1 LIRQAFKRIMTPVI
15 GEWGI
20 LAAGLLYL
28 GALFGVATYGDRM
41 AVRWNVRSG
50 RPLIY
55 ALSIAVYC
63 TSWTY
68 FGSVGIASRHG
79 LDFLPIYLGPILV
92 FALGWKLIQMIAQL
106 TKRHNIA
113 SIADFLSARYGKS
126 EALGALVAVIAV
138 IGIVPYISIQLKAVA
153 VSLQV
158 LVSEPDWS
166 RDILR
171 PTTGLDGLSLVV
183 VLTMG
188 IFAILFGTRHI
199 DTTEHQDGMILAIA
213 VESLVKLLAFVA
225 VGAFVVFGL
234 MGGIGPF
241 LERAVT
247 DPAVSGFFDGRL
259 DGGQWLTMTLLSAF
273 AIVLLPRQFHVAAVE
288 NASRDEVRRAAWLFP
303 AYLVVINI
311 FVIPI
316 AVAGLLLL
324 PPTADGDT
332 FVLALPVSAG
342 SSTFALIAFLGGL
355 SASTAMVIVE
365 CIALSIMVCNNLVVP
380 LLLRRQV
387 ERATVHQDM
396 GGTLILIRRLAIIM
410 VLALAYA
417 YYLMIG
423 NSAAL
428 AQVGL
433 LSFAAVAQFAPAF
446 FGGLVWRRAT
456 ARGAM
461 WGISAGFLVWFYTL
475 MLPSFADA
483 GWIGRGFIDEG
494 LFGVGVLKAR
504 MLFAMEFN
512 PLTHGVIWSL
522 LANVTAYVAGSLM
535 RQPTPIERVQATSF
549 VVRDIQ
555 PGSGTGFKLWRTAVT
570 ADRLEETV
578 SRYIGADRARA
589 AFEGF
594 RAQQGQIGASGARGG
609 EADVRLIR
617 FAEHLL
623 ASAVGVASARL
634 VIALMLERHS
644 SHARGAM
651 RLLDDASAAIQHN
664 RDLLQ
669 SAIDNVDQGLAV
681 FEPGMTLICW
691 NSTLQT
697 FLGLGSDL
705 NRVGT
710 PITEVLDAFL
720 ERTASGKAAAGD
732 RVRKIAL
739 THEVFRERRMD
750 TGQVFEFRSSP
761 MPDGGVVV
769 TVIDATESV
778 LAAEELQRV
787 NESLERRV
795 KERTAELTRL
805 NEELASA
812 KADADAAN
820 LSKTRFIA
828 AASHDILQPLN
839 AARLFT
845 STLVERM
852 KRSKDGELVRNVDS
866 SLEAVEEILSALLD
880 ISRLDAGAMKADVQ
894 PFRIDD
900 ILQAL
905 ALEFGPAAR
914 KKGLKFTVVASGLTL
929 NSDRKLLRRV
939 LQNFVSNAIKYTR
952 EGRVLMGCRRRGDMV
967 RIEVHDTGPGI
978 PHSKL
983 DVIFQE
989 FQRLHT
995 DGDGTSGLGLGLSIV
1010 ERMAKVLEA
1019 PVHVISKPG
1028 RGSMFAVDIPVVRGV
1043 RPAVVA
1049 KPRKAQ
1055 PPALAG
1061 AFRVLV
1067 IDNERP
1073 ILEGMQLLLTGW
1085 GNVVQT
1091 ATGLEEALDALSA
1104 ADGRIDMVLAD
1115 YHLNN
1120 EDGISVIRAL
1130 RTRARRHIPAVLIT
1144 ADRTPAVADLAVAH
1158 DVHLLRKPLK
1168 PAALRAAMSHVAV
1181 RAEV

>member
-1 LIRQAFKRIMTPVI
+1 
-15 GEWGI
+15 
-20 LAAGLLYL
+20 
-28 GALFGVATYGDRM
+28 
-41 AVRWNVRSG
+41 
-50 RPLIY
+50 
-55 ALSIAVYC
+55 
-63 TSWTY
+63 
-68 FGSVGIASRHG
+68 
-79 LDFLPIYLGPILV
+79 
-92 FALGWKLIQMIAQL
+92 
-106 TKRHNIA
+106 
-113 SIADFLSARYGKS
+113 
-126 EALGALVAVIAV
+126 
-138 IGIVPYISIQLKAVA
+138 
-153 VSLQV
+153 
-158 LVSEPDWS
+158 
-166 RDILR
+166 
-171 PTTGLDGLSLVV
+171 
-183 VLTMG
+183 
-188 IFAILFGTRHI
+188 
-199 DTTEHQDGMILAIA
+199 
-213 VESLVKLLAFVA
+213 
-225 VGAFVVFGL
+225 
-234 MGGIGPF
+234 
-241 LERAVT
+241 
-247 DPAVSGFFDGRL
+247 
-259 DGGQWLTMTLLSAF
+259 
-273 AIVLLPRQFHVAAVE
+273 
-288 NASRDEVRRAAWLFP
+288 
-303 AYLVVINI
+303 
-311 FVIPI
+311 
-316 AVAGLLLL
+316 
-324 PPTADGDT
+324 
-332 FVLALPVSAG
+332 
-342 SSTFALIAFLGGL
+342 
-355 SASTAMVIVE
+355 
-365 CIALSIMVCNNLVVP
+365 
-380 LLLRRQV
+380 
-387 ERATVHQDM
+387 
-396 GGTLILIRRLAIIM
+396 
-410 VLALAYA
+410 
-417 YYLMIG
+417 
-423 NSAAL
+423 
-428 AQVGL
+428 
-433 LSFAAVAQFAPAF
+433 
-446 FGGLVWRRAT
+446 
-456 ARGAM
+456 
-461 WGISAGFLVWFYTL
+461 
-475 MLPSFADA
+475 
-483 GWIGRGFIDEG
+483 
-494 LFGVGVLKAR
+494 
-504 MLFAMEFN
+504 MEFS

-522 LANVTAYVAGSLM
+522 IANVTAYVAGSLM

-549 VVRDIQ
+549 VARDIQ
-555 PGSGTGFKLWRTAVT
+555 SGSGTGFKLWRTAVT
-570 ADRLEETV
+570 ADRLEDTV
-578 SRYIGADRARA
+578 ARYIGTDRAHA

-594 RAQQGQIGASGARGG
+594 RAQHGQGAARGG

-644 SHARGAM
+644 THARGAM

-691 NSTLQT
+691 NSTLQK

-710 PITEVLDAFL
+710 PMTEVLDAFL
-720 ERTASGKAAAGD
+720 ARTASGKPAVDD

-739 THEVFRERRMD
+739 THEVFRERRTD

-795 KERTAELTRL
+795 VERTAELTRL
-805 NEELASA
+805 NAELAQA

-880 ISRLDAGAMKADVQ
+880 ISRLDAGAMKAEVQ
-894 PFRIDD
+894 PFRIGD

-914 KKGLKFTVVASGLTL
+914 KKALTFTVVPCSLTL

-939 LQNFVSNAIKYTR
+939 LQNFVSNAIKYTK
-952 EGRVLMGCRRRGDMV
+952 EGRVLMGCRRHGNLL

-989 FQRLHT
+989 FQRLQT

-1019 PVHVISKPG
+1019 PVHVRSEPG
-1028 RGSMFAVDIPVVRGV
+1028 RGSMFAIDIPVGEAIKA
-1043 RPAVVA
+1043 PAMP
-1049 KPRKAQ
+1049 KPHKVQ

-1073 ILEGMQLLLTGW
+1073 ILEGMELLLTGW
-1085 GNVVQT
+1085 GNIVHT
-1091 ATGLEEALDALSA
+1091 ATGSEEALAALAA
-1104 ADGRIDMVLAD
+1104 ADGKIDMILAD

-1120 EDGISVIRAL
+1120 EDGITVIRTL
-1130 RTRARRHIPAVLIT
+1130 RTRARRPIPAMLIT

-1168 PAALRAAMSHVAV
+1168 PAALRAAMSHVAM
-1181 RAEV
+1181 RAEA

>member
-1 LIRQAFKRIMTPVI
+1 
-15 GEWGI
+15 
-20 LAAGLLYL
+20 
-28 GALFGVATYGDRM
+28 
-41 AVRWNVRSG
+41 
-50 RPLIY
+50 
-55 ALSIAVYC
+55 
-63 TSWTY
+63 
-68 FGSVGIASRHG
+68 
-79 LDFLPIYLGPILV
+79 
-92 FALGWKLIQMIAQL
+92 
-106 TKRHNIA
+106 
-113 SIADFLSARYGKS
+113 
-126 EALGALVAVIAV
+126 
-138 IGIVPYISIQLKAVA
+138 
-153 VSLQV
+153 
-158 LVSEPDWS
+158 
-166 RDILR
+166 
-171 PTTGLDGLSLVV
+171 
-183 VLTMG
+183 
-188 IFAILFGTRHI
+188 
-199 DTTEHQDGMILAIA
+199 
-213 VESLVKLLAFVA
+213 
-225 VGAFVVFGL
+225 
-234 MGGIGPF
+234 
-241 LERAVT
+241 
-247 DPAVSGFFDGRL
+247 
-259 DGGQWLTMTLLSAF
+259 
-273 AIVLLPRQFHVAAVE
+273 
-288 NASRDEVRRAAWLFP
+288 
-303 AYLVVINI
+303 
-311 FVIPI
+311 
-316 AVAGLLLL
+316 
-324 PPTADGDT
+324 
-332 FVLALPVSAG
+332 
-342 SSTFALIAFLGGL
+342 
-355 SASTAMVIVE
+355 
-365 CIALSIMVCNNLVVP
+365 
-380 LLLRRQV
+380 
-387 ERATVHQDM
+387 
-396 GGTLILIRRLAIIM
+396 
-410 VLALAYA
+410 
-417 YYLMIG
+417 
-423 NSAAL
+423 
-428 AQVGL
+428 
-433 LSFAAVAQFAPAF
+433 
-446 FGGLVWRRAT
+446 
-456 ARGAM
+456 
-461 WGISAGFLVWFYTL
+461 
-475 MLPSFADA
+475 
-483 GWIGRGFIDEG
+483 
-494 LFGVGVLKAR
+494 
-504 MLFAMEFN
+504 
-512 PLTHGVIWSL
+512 
-522 LANVTAYVAGSLM
+522 
-535 RQPTPIERVQATSF
+535 
-549 VVRDIQ
+549 
-555 PGSGTGFKLWRTAVT
+555 
-570 ADRLEETV
+570 
-578 SRYIGADRARA
+578 
-589 AFEGF
+589 
-594 RAQQGQIGASGARGG
+594 
-609 EADVRLIR
+609 
-617 FAEHLL
+617 
-623 ASAVGVASARL
+623 
-634 VIALMLERHS
+634 
-644 SHARGAM
+644 
-651 RLLDDASAAIQHN
+651 
-664 RDLLQ
+664 
-669 SAIDNVDQGLAV
+669 
-681 FEPGMTLICW
+681 
-691 NSTLQT
+691 
-697 FLGLGSDL
+697 
-705 NRVGT
+705 
-710 PITEVLDAFL
+710 
-720 ERTASGKAAAGD
+720 
-732 RVRKIAL
+732 
-739 THEVFRERRMD
+739 
-750 TGQVFEFRSSP
+750 

-978 PHSKL
+978 PDSKL

-1085 GNVVQT
+1085 GNIVQT
-1091 ATGLEEALDALSA
+1091 ATGLDEALDALSA

>member
-1 LIRQAFKRIMTPVI
+1 
-15 GEWGI
+15 
-20 LAAGLLYL
+20 
-28 GALFGVATYGDRM
+28 
-41 AVRWNVRSG
+41 
-50 RPLIY
+50 
-55 ALSIAVYC
+55 
-63 TSWTY
+63 
-68 FGSVGIASRHG
+68 
-79 LDFLPIYLGPILV
+79 
-92 FALGWKLIQMIAQL
+92 
-106 TKRHNIA
+106 
-113 SIADFLSARYGKS
+113 
-126 EALGALVAVIAV
+126 
-138 IGIVPYISIQLKAVA
+138 
-153 VSLQV
+153 
-158 LVSEPDWS
+158 
-166 RDILR
+166 
-171 PTTGLDGLSLVV
+171 
-183 VLTMG
+183 
-188 IFAILFGTRHI
+188 
-199 DTTEHQDGMILAIA
+199 
-213 VESLVKLLAFVA
+213 
-225 VGAFVVFGL
+225 
-234 MGGIGPF
+234 
-241 LERAVT
+241 
-247 DPAVSGFFDGRL
+247 
-259 DGGQWLTMTLLSAF
+259 
-273 AIVLLPRQFHVAAVE
+273 
-288 NASRDEVRRAAWLFP
+288 
-303 AYLVVINI
+303 
-311 FVIPI
+311 
-316 AVAGLLLL
+316 
-324 PPTADGDT
+324 
-332 FVLALPVSAG
+332 
-342 SSTFALIAFLGGL
+342 
-355 SASTAMVIVE
+355 
-365 CIALSIMVCNNLVVP
+365 
-380 LLLRRQV
+380 
-387 ERATVHQDM
+387 
-396 GGTLILIRRLAIIM
+396 
-410 VLALAYA
+410 
-417 YYLMIG
+417 
-423 NSAAL
+423 
-428 AQVGL
+428 
-433 LSFAAVAQFAPAF
+433 
-446 FGGLVWRRAT
+446 
-456 ARGAM
+456 
-461 WGISAGFLVWFYTL
+461 
-475 MLPSFADA
+475 
-483 GWIGRGFIDEG
+483 
-494 LFGVGVLKAR
+494 
-504 MLFAMEFN
+504 MEFN

-549 VVRDIQ
+549 VARDIQ

-570 ADRLEETV
+570 ADRLEDTV
-578 SRYIGADRARA
+578 ARYIGADRARA

-594 RAQQGQIGASGARGG
+594 RAQQGQIGTPAARGG

-720 ERTASGKAAAGD
+720 DRTASGKAAAGD

-880 ISRLDAGAMKADVQ
+880 ISRLDAGAMTADVH

-914 KKGLKFTVVASGLTL
+914 KKGLVFKVVASGLTL

-952 EGRVLMGCRRRGDMV
+952 EGRVLMGCRRRGNMV

-1019 PVHVISKPG
+1019 PVHVNSKPG
-1028 RGSMFAVDIPVVRGV
+1028 RGSMFAIDIPVARGV
-1043 RPAVVA
+1043 KTAVVS
-1049 KPRKAQ
+1049 KPRKVQ

-1085 GNVVQT
+1085 GNIVQT
-1091 ATGLEEALDALSA
+1091 ATGLDEALDALSA
-1104 ADGRIDMVLAD
+1104 ADGKIDMVLAD

-1130 RTRARRHIPAVLIT
+1130 RTRARRPIPAVLIT

>member
-1 LIRQAFKRIMTPVI
+1 MI
-15 GEWGI
+15 GQLTI
-20 LAAGLLYL
+20 LGAGLAYL
-28 GALFGVATYGDRM
+28 GALFAVATWGDR
-41 AVRWNVRSG
+41 RSRAGTSRAG

-55 ALSIAVYC
+55 ALSLGVYC

-68 FGSVGIASRHG
+68 FGSVGIASRSG

-92 FALGWKLIQMIAQL
+92 FALGWKLIQSIAAL

-126 EALGALVAVIAV
+126 EALGALVTVIAV

-153 VSLQV
+153 VALGA
-158 LVSEPDWS
+158 LVAEPQWT
-166 RDILR
+166 RDFLT
-171 PTTGLDGLSLVV
+171 PSTGMDGLSLFV

-213 VESLVKLLAFVA
+213 VESMVKLLAFLA
-225 VGAFVVFGL
+225 VGAFVVFGM

-241 LERAVT
+241 LERAT
-247 DPAVSGFFDGRL
+247 ADPQVMGLFSGGL
-259 DGGQWLTMTLLSAF
+259 DGGQWLTLTLLAAF
-273 AIVLLPRQFHVAAVE
+273 AVVLLPRQFHVAAVE
-288 NASRDEVRRAAWLFP
+288 NANAREVKRAAWLFP
-303 AYLVVINI
+303 LYLVAINI

-324 PPTADGDT
+324 PPGSDGDS
-332 FVLALPVSAG
+332 FVLSLPVHAG
-342 SSTFALIAFLGGL
+342 SEGFALIAFLGGL

-380 LLLRRQV
+380 LMLRRQAD
-387 ERATVHQDM
+387 RAAVHQDM
-396 GGTLILIRRLAIIM
+396 GETLILIRRLAIIF

-417 YYLMIG
+417 YYRMIG
-423 NSAAL
+423 TSVAL

-446 FGGLVWRRAT
+446 FGGLVWKRAT

-461 WGISAGFLVWFYTL
+461 WGITAGFIVWAYTL
-475 MLPSFADA
+475 LLPAFADA
-483 GWIGRGFIDEG
+483 GWIGRGFIEEG
-494 LFGVGVLKAR
+494 PWGLSLLKAR
-504 MLFAMEFN
+504 ALFAMEFN
-512 PLTHGVIWSL
+512 TLTHGVVWSL
-522 LANVTAYVAGSLM
+522 MANVTAYVAGSLT

-549 VVRDIQ
+549 VTRDIQ
-555 PGSGTGFKLWRTAVT
+555 TGSGTGFKLWRTAVT
-570 ADRLEETV
+570 ADRLEDTV
-578 SRYIGADRARA
+578 ARYIGTDRAHA

-594 RAQQGQIGASGARGG
+594 RAQQGQIGVKGG

-644 SHARGAM
+644 THARGAM
-651 RLLDDASAAIQHN
+651 KLLDDASAAIQHN

-691 NSTLQT
+691 NSTLQD

-710 PITEVLDAFL
+710 PITEVLGAFL
-720 ERTASGKAAAGD
+720 ARTTAGRGAVDD

-739 THEVFRERRMD
+739 TQEVFRERRTD
-750 TGQVFEFRSSP
+750 TGHVFEFRASP

-769 TVIDATESV
+769 TVIDATDSV
-778 LAAEELQRV
+778 MAAEELQRV

-795 KERTAELTRL
+795 TERTAQLTRL
-805 NEELASA
+805 NEELAAA
-812 KADADAAN
+812 KAEADAAN

-880 ISRLDAGAMKADVQ
+880 ISRLDAGAMKAEAA

-905 ALEFGPAAR
+905 AVEFGPAAR
-914 KKGLKFTVVASGLTL
+914 KKGLKFTVVPCGLTL

-939 LQNFVSNAIKYTR
+939 LQNFVSNAIKYTKV
-952 EGRVLMGCRRRGDMV
+952 GRVLMGCRRHGNV
-967 RIEVHDTGPGI
+967 LRIEVHDTGPGI
-978 PHSKL
+978 PDSKL
-983 DVIFQE
+983 EIIFQE
-989 FQRLHT
+989 FQRLQT

-1010 ERMAKVLEA
+1010 ERMAKVLET
-1019 PVHVISKPG
+1019 PVHVRSTPG
-1028 RGSMFAVDIPVVRGV
+1028 KGSVFAVDVPIAAEELRVRV
-1043 RPAVVA
+1043 TPR
-1049 KPRKAQ
+1049 PRKVQ
-1055 PPALAG
+1055 PPALA
-1061 AFRVLV
+1061 AAVRVLV
-1067 IDNERP
+1067 IDNEQP
-1073 ILEGMQLLLTGW
+1073 ILEGMELLLSGW
-1085 GNVVQT
+1085 GNIVHT
-1091 ATGLEEALDALSA
+1091 ATGLDEALAELA
-1104 ADGRIDMVLAD
+1104 AAEGRIDMILAD

-1130 RTRARRHIPAVLIT
+1130 RTRARRPIPAVMIT

-1158 DVHLLRKPLK
+1158 DVHVLRKPVK
-1168 PAALRAAMSHVAV
+1168 PAALRAAMSHVAI
-1181 RAEV
+1181 RAEAGV

>member
-1 LIRQAFKRIMTPVI
+1 MAAVL
-15 GEWGI
+15 GEWSI
-20 LAAGLLYL
+20 LAAGLIYL
-28 GALFGVATYGDRM
+28 AVLFAVASYGDRSPLK
-41 AVRWNVRSG
+41 AKARAG

-55 ALSIAVYC
+55 ALSLGVYC

-68 FGSVGIASRHG
+68 FGSVGIASRNG
-79 LDFLPIYLGPILV
+79 LDFLPIYIGPILV
-92 FALGWKLIQMIAQL
+92 FALGWKLLQAIAQL

-158 LVSEPDWS
+158 LVAEPDWS

-171 PTTGLDGLSLVV
+171 PSTGLDGLSLMV

-213 VESLVKLLAFVA
+213 LESLVKLLAFVA
-225 VGAFVVFGL
+225 VGAFVVFGM

-241 LERAVT
+241 LERAAA
-247 DPAVSGFFDGRL
+247 DPAVTGLFTGGL
-259 DGGQWLTMTLLSAF
+259 DGGQWLTMTLLAAF
-273 AIVLLPRQFHVAAVE
+273 AIILLPRQFHVAAVE
-288 NASRDEVRRAAWLFP
+288 NATRQEVRRAAWLFP
-303 AYLVVINI
+303 AYLVAINL

-316 AVAGLLLL
+316 AISGLLLL
-324 PPTADGDT
+324 PPGADGDT
-332 FVLALPVSAG
+332 FVLALPVQAG
-342 SSTFALIAFLGGL
+342 HEGFALIAFLGGL

-365 CIALSIMVCNNLVVP
+365 CIALSIMVCNNIVVP
-380 LLLRRQV
+380 LMLRRQV
-387 ERATVHQDM
+387 ERATVHKDM
-396 GGTLILIRRLAIIM
+396 GETLILIRRLAIIF
-410 VLALAYA
+410 VLVLAYA
-417 YYLMIG
+417 YYRMIG
-423 NSAAL
+423 TSAAL

-433 LSFAAVAQFAPAF
+433 ISFAAVAQFAPAF
-446 FGGLVWRRAT
+446 FGGLVWKRAT

-461 WGISAGFLVWFYTL
+461 WGITAGFIVWIYTL
-475 MLPSFADA
+475 LMPSFADA
-483 GWIGRGFIDEG
+483 GWIGRGFIDQGPFGIG
-494 LFGVGVLKAR
+494 LLRAR
-504 MLFAMEFN
+504 TLFAMEFN

-522 LANVTAYVAGSLM
+522 VANVTAYVAGSLM

-549 VVRDIQ
+549 VARDIQ

-570 ADRLEETV
+570 ADRLEDTV
-578 SRYIGADRARA
+578 ARYIGTERARA

-594 RAQQGQIGASGARGG
+594 RAQQGQTGPAQQNRGG

-644 SHARGAM
+644 THARGAM
-651 RLLDDASAAIQHN
+651 KLLDDASAAIQHN

-691 NSTLQT
+691 NSTLQE

-710 PITEVLDAFL
+710 PITEVLGAFL
-720 ERTASGKAAAGD
+720 ARTASGRGAIDD
-732 RVRKIAL
+732 RVEKIAL
-739 THEVFRERRMD
+739 THEPFRERRTD
-750 TGQVFEFRSSP
+750 TGHVFEFRASP

-805 NEELASA
+805 NEELAAA
-812 KADADAAN
+812 KAEADAAN

-852 KRSKDGELVRNVDS
+852 KRSKDGALVRNVDS

-880 ISRLDAGAMKADVQ
+880 ISRLDAGAMKAEVA

-905 ALEFGPAAR
+905 SVEFGPAAL
-914 KKGLKFTVVASGLTL
+914 KKGLTLRVVHSGLTL
-929 NSDRKLLRRV
+929 ASDRKLLRRV

-952 EGRVLMGCRRRGDMV
+952 EGRVLMGCRRHGNMV

-978 PHSKL
+978 PESKFEM
-983 DVIFQE
+983 IFQE

-995 DGDGTSGLGLGLSIV
+995 EGDGTSGLGLGLSIV
-1010 ERMAKVLEA
+1010 ERMAKVLDA
-1019 PVHVISKPG
+1019 PVHVRSKLG
-1028 RGSMFAVDIPVVRGV
+1028 KGSVFAIDIPVTESVK
-1043 RPAVVA
+1043 PAPVA
-1049 KPRKAQ
+1049 RPRKVQ

-1073 ILEGMQLLLTGW
+1073 ILEGMALLLSGW
-1085 GNVVQT
+1085 GNTVHT
-1091 ATGLEEALDALSA
+1091 ASGLEDALSELGR
-1104 ADGRIDMVLAD
+1104 ADGRIDMILAD

-1120 EDGISVIRAL
+1120 EDGISVIRTL
-1130 RTRARRHIPAVLIT
+1130 RTRARRPIPAVLIT

-1158 DVHLLRKPLK
+1158 DVHLLRKPVK
-1168 PAALRAAMSHVAV
+1168 PAALRAAMAHVAM
-1181 RAEV
+1181 RAEA

>member
-1 LIRQAFKRIMTPVI
+1 
-15 GEWGI
+15 
-20 LAAGLLYL
+20 
-28 GALFGVATYGDRM
+28 
-41 AVRWNVRSG
+41 
-50 RPLIY
+50 
-55 ALSIAVYC
+55 
-63 TSWTY
+63 
-68 FGSVGIASRHG
+68 
-79 LDFLPIYLGPILV
+79 
-92 FALGWKLIQMIAQL
+92 
-106 TKRHNIA
+106 
-113 SIADFLSARYGKS
+113 
-126 EALGALVAVIAV
+126 
-138 IGIVPYISIQLKAVA
+138 
-153 VSLQV
+153 
-158 LVSEPDWS
+158 
-166 RDILR
+166 
-171 PTTGLDGLSLVV
+171 
-183 VLTMG
+183 
-188 IFAILFGTRHI
+188 
-199 DTTEHQDGMILAIA
+199 
-213 VESLVKLLAFVA
+213 
-225 VGAFVVFGL
+225 
-234 MGGIGPF
+234 
-241 LERAVT
+241 
-247 DPAVSGFFDGRL
+247 
-259 DGGQWLTMTLLSAF
+259 
-273 AIVLLPRQFHVAAVE
+273 
-288 NASRDEVRRAAWLFP
+288 
-303 AYLVVINI
+303 
-311 FVIPI
+311 
-316 AVAGLLLL
+316 
-324 PPTADGDT
+324 
-332 FVLALPVSAG
+332 
-342 SSTFALIAFLGGL
+342 
-355 SASTAMVIVE
+355 
-365 CIALSIMVCNNLVVP
+365 
-380 LLLRRQV
+380 
-387 ERATVHQDM
+387 
-396 GGTLILIRRLAIIM
+396 
-410 VLALAYA
+410 
-417 YYLMIG
+417 
-423 NSAAL
+423 
-428 AQVGL
+428 
-433 LSFAAVAQFAPAF
+433 
-446 FGGLVWRRAT
+446 
-456 ARGAM
+456 
-461 WGISAGFLVWFYTL
+461 
-475 MLPSFADA
+475 
-483 GWIGRGFIDEG
+483 
-494 LFGVGVLKAR
+494 
-504 MLFAMEFN
+504 MEFN

-522 LANVTAYVAGSLM
+522 LVNVTAYVVGSLM

-549 VVRDIQ
+549 VVRDFQ

-570 ADRLEETV
+570 ADRLEDTV
-578 SRYIGADRARA
+578 ARYIGAERARA

-594 RAQQGQIGASGARGG
+594 RAQQDHIGTNPAKGS

-720 ERTASGKAAAGD
+720 ARTASGKAASGD

-795 KERTAELTRL
+795 TERTAELTRL

-880 ISRLDAGAMKADVQ
+880 ISRLDAGAMKADAA
-894 PFRIDD
+894 PFRIDE

-905 ALEFGPAAR
+905 ALEFGAAAR
-914 KKGLKFTVVASGLTL
+914 KKGLKFTVVPCGLAL
-929 NSDRKLLRRV
+929 NADRKLLRRV

-952 EGRVLMGCRRRGDMV
+952 EGRVLMGCRRHGRML

-978 PHSKL
+978 PQSKFG
-983 DVIFQE
+983 VIFQE

-995 DGDGTSGLGLGLSIV
+995 DGDGISGLGLGLSIV
-1010 ERMAKVLEA
+1010 ERMAKVLDA
-1019 PVHVISKPG
+1019 PVHVRSSLGK
-1028 RGSMFAVDIPVVRGV
+1028 GSVFAIDIPVAE
-1043 RPAVVA
+1043 AVKTA
-1049 KPRKAQ
+1049 QAPKLRRMPR
-1055 PPALAG
+1055 PALAG
-1061 AFRVLV
+1061 ALCVLV

-1073 ILEGMQLLLTGW
+1073 ILKGMELLLQGW
-1085 GNVVQT
+1085 GNLVET
-1091 ATGLEEALDALSA
+1091 ATGRDEALAVLA
-1104 ADGRIDMVLAD
+1104 RLDGRIDMILAD

-1120 EDGISVIRAL
+1120 EDGISVIRTL
-1130 RTRARRHIPAVLIT
+1130 RTRARRPIPAVLIT
-1144 ADRTPAVADLAVAH
+1144 ADRSPAVADLAVAH

-1181 RAEV
+1181 RAEG